1 MTRVQTIGGSSSIK
15 THEYHGR
22 RHGTPTAATGA
33 DSFGLGPIDPRAYP
47 ACAGLGPN
55 IHRRRVVTFVVTS
68 ASNAPRTP
76 RAPRTDVVF
85 LFAALSFA
93 TARRLRTAGR
103 VERMAQ
109 PSSARVSG
117 PVLPGLRGRPDPVAP
132 PLDGRG
138 EFARAFTS
146 PLRRAF
152 RTCEP
157 RQLRRGDRGLRA

>member
-15 THEYHGR
+15 THECHGR
-22 RHGTPTAATGA
+22 RHGTPTAATGRRQ
-33 DSFGLGPIDPRAYP
+33 LRTGPHPRAYP
-47 ACAGLGPN
+47 TCGGLVPN

-76 RAPRTDVVF
+76 RAPRTNDVF
-85 LFAALSFA
+85 LFASLSFA
-93 TARRLRTAGR
+93 MARCLPTAGR

-109 PSSARVSG
+109 SSSARVSG
-117 PVLPGLRGRPDPVAP
+117 PVLQGLRGRPDPVAP
-132 PLDGRG
+132 PLDSRG

-157 RQLRRGDRGLRA
+157 RQLRRADRGLRA